1 MDDEIDLFNAIY
13 LRIKFE
19 QSLGLESL
27 PRDKELVT
35 DIKNALKDKRVN
47 KDSKSTTSVNEPKSQ
62 SLEDVEKALQNVKN
76 KHVAKSMK
84 KKPLIEFADIKLD
97 DSTSD
102 KDFLKMELSADE
114 KHETIKNLHDE
125 ILRCQRCEVL
135 VNHRNKI
142 VPGAGNIDSP
152 LVFVGE
158 APGADEDREGIPFIG
173 RAGKK
178 LTEII
183 EKGMGIPRKE
193 VFICNVL
200 KCRPPK
206 NRDPQPEEIENCHGF
221 LSKQIKIIKPKVI
234 FALGAYAARFMTDNK
249 PTFPLGKLRGEFHKY
264 KDTDILIAATY
275 HPSYLIQYYTK
286 ENRQKV
292 LDDTNMVLNYL
303 KKQGIYPWW

>member
-1 MDDEIDLFNAIY
+1 MDAEIDLFNAIY

-27 PRDKELVT
+27 PRDRELVREIKKS
-35 DIKNALKDKRVN
+35 IKNIRNEKTASSAKEY
-47 KDSKSTTSVNEPKSQ
+47 KSA
-62 SLEDVEKALQNVKN
+62 SLEDVEKALQNVES

-97 DSTSD
+97 DSTSE
-102 KDFLKMELSADE
+102 KDFVNMELSANE
-114 KHETIKNLHDE
+114 KHEAIENLHDE
-125 ILRCQRCEVL
+125 ILRCQRCEML
-135 VNHRNKI
+135 VTNRNKI
-142 VPGAGNIDSP
+142 VPGDGNINTP
-152 LVFVGE
+152 LVFIGE

-193 VFICNVL
+193 VFIGNVL

-206 NRDPQPEEIENCHGF
+206 NRDPQPEEIENCQGY
-221 LSKQIKIIKPKVI
+221 LRKQIEIIKPKVI
-234 FALGAYAARFMTDNK
+234 FALGAYAARFLTEKK
-249 PTFPLGKLRGEFHKY
+249 PSFPLGKLRGEFHKY

-275 HPSYLIQYYTK
+275 HPSYLIQYYSK

-303 KKQGIYPWW
+303 KEQGIYPWW